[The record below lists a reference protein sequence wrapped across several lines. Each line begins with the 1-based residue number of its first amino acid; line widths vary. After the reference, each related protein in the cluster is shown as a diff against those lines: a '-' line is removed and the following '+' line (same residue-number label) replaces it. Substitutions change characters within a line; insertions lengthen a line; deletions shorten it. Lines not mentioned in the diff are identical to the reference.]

1 MFDAGALLFKIQA
14 VGAQLFKRDLAD
26 SKTAIKEVEKASA
39 DAAKAADGQADAQD
53 KVTKKT
59 REAVPEQKKQTASAK
74 EQADAAKKLSVAL
87 IAGGVALSA
96 LIGIAV
102 AKNTEF
108 DKAMSNTSAAI
119 MANKE
124 QHEQLGEAALKA
136 GADTAYSASEA
147 AAAEEELAKAGLTVA
162 DIVGGSLN
170 GSLALAAAGQLQV
183 ARSAEIMATT
193 LKQFKLPAE
202 DAAHVSDLLAA
213 GAGKAQGSVDDLAL
227 ALQYVGPVA
236 SSMGLSLE
244 ETVGTL
250 ALFAS
255 QGQLGERAGTGLR
268 GVLMSLTSPSQ
279 LAAKTMGEY
288 GIEIFDAQ
296 GRMKSLAQISQELKD
311 AFGDLTEQER
321 AQALGRIFG
330 NEQIT
335 AARVLYEGGAKAVNQ
350 WTEEV
355 DASGYAAEQAARR
368 QDNLAGDIEKLGG
381 AMDTALIRTGSA
393 ANDVLRQMVQAV
405 TALVDWYG
413 ELPEPVQA
421 TALGLGAA
429 AAAALLVSGAAVG
442 LRVKLIEL
450 KSELDKTNV
459 SFGKT
464 AFMGAAAGIALTGVI
479 TIVGMLMA
487 KQAEAEAQAAAY
499 ADTLAEGSQKI
510 TRATREMIAAN
521 LTADKSFLWL
531 SQGSTAD
538 AAEKLGLSVETLTEA
553 VAGNADALERVNR
566 VIQTGLDEGLKPM
579 NDANLDA
586 YDAAVLLQQGLEE
599 QVGALDRAAEM
610 ARQQADATGSGVK
623 ETKNAADAYLEAAG
637 NADELNGTLQE
648 LIDTINEAN
657 GVGQDAITANLDYKD
672 TLAGVDEQIRKA
684 REGADGY
691 ALTLDQNTQAGRD
704 NMSML
709 VDLASDAEE
718 AARKQFD
725 LTGNTDEYRRAL
737 EDSRQILIDRA
748 TQLGYNSDQ
757 AAELADQILRIPS
770 DTEWELI
777 AQTEKARSQISQFVA
792 DASAKTITIGVTT
805 YSKTGDGLSVQ
816 VQGMNRFAQADGGF
830 YPGLQFFA
838 GGGVREDHRAQM
850 VRAGAWRVFAEPET
864 GGESYIPHAQS
875 KRTTAVP
882 VLRQTAG
889 LMGYDL
895 VPKGQA
901 PQAAPQLDISG
912 MQITGRLEIGG
923 DGIGRLMDT
932 RIVAYDK
939 TKTATDSRGYDGG
952 L

>member
-26 SKTAIKEVEKASA
+26 SKAAIKDVEKASA

-59 REAVPEQKKQTASAK
+59 REAVPEQRKQTASAK

-87 IAGGVALSA
+87 LAGGVALSA
-96 LIGIAV
+96 LLTIAV

-108 DKAMSNTSAAI
+108 DQAMSNTAAAI
-119 MANKE
+119 MATKDE
-124 QHEQLGEAALKA
+124 HEALGEAALKA

-147 AAAEEELAKAGLTVA
+147 AAAEEELAKAGLTVS
-162 DIVGGSLN
+162 DIIGGSLN

-193 LKQFKLPAE
+193 LRQYKLPAE

-244 ETVGTL
+244 ETVGAL

-279 LAAKTMGEY
+279 LGAKTMREY

-296 GRMKSLAQISQELKD
+296 GRMKSLSQVSQELKD

-350 WTEEV
+350 WTDEV
-355 DASGYAAEQAARR
+355 NESGYAAEQAARR

-464 AFMGAAAGIALTGVI
+464 AIMGAAAGIALTGI
-479 TIVGMLMA
+479 IAIVGTLMA
-487 KQAEAEAQAAAY
+487 RQAEAEAQAQSY
-499 ADTLAEGSQKI
+499 ADTLEDGTQKL
-510 TRATREMIAAN
+510 TKATREMIASN
-521 LTADKSFLWL
+521 LTADQSFLWL
-531 SQGSTAD
+531 RQGSTAD

-579 NDANLDA
+579 KDANLEA
-586 YDAAVLLQQGLEE
+586 YDAAVLLQQGLEG
-599 QVGALDRAAEM
+599 QIGALDRAAEI
-610 ARQQADATGSGVK
+610 ARQQAESTNAGVK

-657 GVGQDAITANLDYKD
+657 GVGQDAITANLTYQD
-672 TLAGVDEQIRKA
+672 TLAAVDEQIRKA
-684 REGADGY
+684 SEGADGY
-691 ALTLDQNTQAGRD
+691 ALSLDTNTQAGRD

-709 VDLASDAEE
+709 VDLAADAEE

-757 AAELADQILRIPS
+757 AAALADQILRIPS
-770 DTEWELI
+770 DTEWEVI
-777 AQTEKARSQISQFVA
+777 AETEKARSAISQFVA
-792 DASAKTITIGVTT
+792 DASARTITIGVTT
-805 YSKTGDGLSVQ
+805 YSKTGDGLQVQ

-830 YPGLQFFA
+830 YPEFFA
-838 GGGVREDHRAQM
+838 SGGMREDHRAQM

-895 VPKGQA
+895 VPKGQRNDA
-901 PQAAPQLDISG
+901 PQMGPLIGSLVVQASPGMNEDQLA
-912 MQITGRLEIGG
+912 R
-923 DGIGRLMDT
+923 
-932 RIVAYDK
+932 
-939 TKTATDSRGYDGG
+939 KTARVVIAE
-952 L
+952 LERKMK